1 MIFKSC
7 SVLHVQEETSIPEL
21 SRMLSVCSAVYTEY
35 QLLNLEQMVLCRL
48 SFRLL
53 APTSYYF
60 LHHYMAQRMRSAKW
74 HCDEHSFR
82 YIID

>member
-1 MIFKSC
+1 MFK
-7 SVLHVQEETSIPEL
+7 VLLYVDVLQEETCIPEL
-21 SRMLSVCSAVYTEY
+21 SRMLSTCSAAYTEY

-60 LHHYMAQRMRSAKW
+60 LHHYVTQRMRGAEW
-74 HCDEHSFR
+74 HCNHDCFR
-82 YIID
+82 YIG